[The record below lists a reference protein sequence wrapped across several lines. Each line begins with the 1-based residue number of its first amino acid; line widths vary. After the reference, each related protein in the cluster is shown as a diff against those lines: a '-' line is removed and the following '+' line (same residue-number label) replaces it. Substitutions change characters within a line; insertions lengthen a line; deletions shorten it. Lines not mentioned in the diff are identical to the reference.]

1 MWFIKA
7 SEEQQQNK
15 DTHFAADRHSFTRD
29 ALFPDP
35 IIECIYFS
43 TRKQT
48 NKTIAVV
55 GNGTSQIILF
65 SKCILAFLSC
75 LCHSRFNNRQ
85 AFHPISEFTKS
96 IPGRNYHPYKVHTPP
111 SFAQQLLTRVV
122 LVGWWWWS
130 ATVSL
135 RPTTTT
141 KETGQSTKRHW
152 PSDKIRNWIL
162 FTATEEK
169 EPRLRILYRWFALY
183 Y

>member
-35 IIECIYFS
+35 IIQCIYFS

-65 SKCILAFLSC
+65 LKWILAFLSC
-75 LCHSRFNNRQ
+75 LCHSRSKKRQ

-96 IPGRNYHPYKVHTPP
+96 IPGRNSHPYKVHTIPFFRSTAAYGGRISRLMMMISN
-111 SFAQQLLTRVV
+111 SFSSTNNHHKGNR
-122 LVGWWWWS
+122 S
-130 ATVSL
+130 IN
-135 RPTTTT
+135 
-141 KETGQSTKRHW
+141 KETLAIG
-152 PSDKIRNWIL
+152 
-162 FTATEEK
+162 
-169 EPRLRILYRWFALY
+169 
-183 Y
+183 